1 MSLLHY
7 DELYEGVVTWRLV
20 VKSRKQWYMHASAEF
35 TLSILTQSQ
44 IWIPCQEMVPPHT
57 LAYREIKMILE
68 KKKVGPNKGP

>member
-1 MSLLHY
+1 
-7 DELYEGVVTWRLV
+7 
-20 VKSRKQWYMHASAEF
+20 MHASAEF